1 MYSRYIIMALLL
13 LLLLLS
19 LLLHSTIDRG
29 ITIFFYM
36 TARWY
41 TVQNLNRKLFRFGVV
56 VKKLMIHVLE
66 DHEKEIEP
74 FIKEALKKCS
84 FLGGWYI
91 LRTWHKTKFV
101 EMNSNSVGGFSL
113 HRQSDLLNR
122 QHYTYEQWNNRL
134 FDEAPTTRRTW
145 GQIFRCT
152 ARYIQRH
159 AITLNQLSM
168 VIVSFKTSV
177 DGDKKEISKE
187 IGFHVFNLKKCREEL
202 QIL

>member
-122 QHYTYEQWNNRL
+122 QHHTYKQWSNRWMKL
-134 FDEAPTTRRTW
+134 QEP
-145 GQIFRCT
+145 QE
-152 ARYIQRH
+152 H
-159 AITLNQLSM
+159 
-168 VIVSFKTSV
+168 
-177 DGDKKEISKE
+177 GDQSKP
-187 IGFHVFNLKKCREEL
+187 
-202 QIL
+202 